1 MNIAKGYREVKEG
14 NSMKSPTSIVF
25 LFLTF

>member
-14 NSMKSPTSIVF
+14 NSMKSHISIVF
-25 LFLTF
+25 LF